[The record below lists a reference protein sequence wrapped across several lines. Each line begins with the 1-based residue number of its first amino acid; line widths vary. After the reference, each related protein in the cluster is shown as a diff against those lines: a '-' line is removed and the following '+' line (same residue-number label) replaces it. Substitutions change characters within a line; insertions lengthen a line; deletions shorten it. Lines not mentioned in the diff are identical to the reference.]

1 MSKEPTGRI
10 RDILSVKVE
19 QARDGDFIGLLECG
33 ENFTDK
39 DLKDAYFKLARLV
52 HPDSIQK
59 QSLADRK
66 EDAAYIFEKLTEAF
80 QTLKDPTKRKAW
92 EGRRKAGQPAAADKG
107 KMLEEQAKI
116 SLHQGKMLLNRRA
129 YAEAEAQFKR
139 YTDLRADDVRGL
151 LFLGWAIFQNQ
162 SRPLDAR
169 LEEARICFNRA
180 QKMQPN
186 NADCYYYMAL
196 YYKERGQFAEVER
209 QLKKTLDINK
219 DHVGALRE
227 RRLLEMRQGQG
238 LSTQSV
244 GGYLKDLFG
253 KFKKK

>member
-19 QARDGDFIGLLECG
+19 QARDGDYLALLECT
-33 ENFTDK
+33 ESASDRE
-39 DLKDAYFKLARLV
+39 LKDAYFKLARLV
-52 HPDSIQK
+52 HPDSLQK
-59 QSLADRK
+59 QSLADRR
-66 EDAAYIFEKLTEAF
+66 EDAAFIFEKLTEAF
-80 QTLKDPTKRKAW
+80 QTLKDPHKRKAW
-92 EGRRKAGQPAAADKG
+92 EERRKSGQPAPADKG
-107 KMLEEQAKI
+107 KMLEEHAKI
-116 SLHQGKMLLNRRA
+116 ALHQGKLLLNRRA

-139 YTDLRADDVRGL
+139 FTEIKTEDARGF

-162 SRPLDAR
+162 NRPLEAR

-180 QKMQPN
+180 QKMQPD
-186 NADCYYYMAL
+186 NADVYYYLARN
-196 YYKERGQFAEVER
+196 YKERGLFPEVER
-209 QLKKTLDINK
+209 QLKKCIELNK

-238 LSTQSV
+238 PGVQSV
-244 GGYLKDLFG
+244 GGYLKDLLG